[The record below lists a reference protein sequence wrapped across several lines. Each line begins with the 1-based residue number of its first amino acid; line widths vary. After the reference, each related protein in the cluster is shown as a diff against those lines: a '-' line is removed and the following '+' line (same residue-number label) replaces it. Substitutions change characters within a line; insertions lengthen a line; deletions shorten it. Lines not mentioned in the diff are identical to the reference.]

1 MIKKIVLSTLL
12 LSGLL
17 QAQILDAKQVLIK
30 QLQKCKKKKLVLT
43 KAFMELQK

>member
-17 QAQILDAKQVLIK
+17 QAQILDAKQVFNK
-30 QLQKCKKKKLVLT
+30 TTT
-43 KAFMELQK
+43 KVRKELNK